1 MVQFSRPKKSLAAAM
16 DPFKRRETSAAE
28 FLSKSEFFF
37 CFPTGRHTKNESL
50 ADVGHGHGQGQSS
63 ATSRF
68 DPAYYRTH
76 NPLSFI
82 PPDAQSVVSQA
93 LTSSAFPL
101 FGGGGGVGGGIGGGA
116 GGGGVGGKNK
126 TYTGYASSVISQQ
139 PIDGGN
145 AHGHDHL
152 PPRVAGQSQFD
163 RFANVGGD
171 NMMGMGMGMGKGR
184 RLSIG
189 SEAAS
194 ASMYAYGYKA
204 GEDDTQSIAPSQ
216 AGMTEF

>member
-1 MVQFSRPKKSLAAAM
+1 M
-16 DPFKRRETSAAE
+16 
-28 FLSKSEFFF
+28 
-37 CFPTGRHTKNESL
+37 
-50 ADVGHGHGQGQSS
+50 ADVGHGHGHGQSS

-101 FGGGGGVGGGIGGGA
+101 FGGGGVGGGVGGGGV
-116 GGGGVGGKNK
+116 GVGGKNK

-139 PIDGGN
+139 PMDGGN
-145 AHGHDHL
+145 AHAHGHGHGDNHL

-171 NMMGMGMGMGKGR
+171 NMMGMGMGMGIGMGMGKGR

>member
-1 MVQFSRPKKSLAAAM
+1 M
-16 DPFKRRETSAAE
+16 T
-28 FLSKSEFFF
+28 
-37 CFPTGRHTKNESL
+37 
-50 ADVGHGHGQGQSS
+50 DVGHGHGHGQSS

-101 FGGGGGVGGGIGGGA
+101 FGGGGVGGGGV
-116 GGGGVGGKNK
+116 GVGGKNK

-139 PIDGGN
+139 PMDGGN
-145 AHGHDHL
+145 AHGHGHGDNHL

-171 NMMGMGMGMGKGR
+171 NMMGMGMGIGMGMGKGR

>member
-1 MVQFSRPKKSLAAAM
+1 M
-16 DPFKRRETSAAE
+16 
-28 FLSKSEFFF
+28 
-37 CFPTGRHTKNESL
+37 
-50 ADVGHGHGQGQSS
+50 GHGQGQS
-63 ATSRF
+63 AAANRF

-82 PPDAQSVVSQA
+82 PSDAQSVVSQA
-93 LTSSAFPL
+93 MTSSAFPL
-101 FGGGGGVGGGIGGGA
+101 FGGVGGGVGGGG
-116 GGGGVGGKNK
+116 GGKNK
-126 TYTGYASSVISQQ
+126 TYTGYASSVVSQQ

-145 AHGHDHL
+145 ASAFA
-152 PPRVAGQSQFD
+152 PPRAGQSQFD
-163 RFANVGGD
+163 RFASIVGSAGSAGSAGAGGAGVGAGGGGGGGGGNV
-171 NMMGMGMGMGKGR
+171 MMGKGR

>member
-1 MVQFSRPKKSLAAAM
+1 M
-16 DPFKRRETSAAE
+16 
-28 FLSKSEFFF
+28 
-37 CFPTGRHTKNESL
+37 
-50 ADVGHGHGQGQSS
+50 ADVGHGHGHGQSS

-101 FGGGGGVGGGIGGGA
+101 FGGGGVGGGVGGGGVGV
-116 GGGGVGGKNK
+116 GGVGGKNK

-139 PIDGGN
+139 PMDGGN
-145 AHGHDHL
+145 AHAHGHGDNHL

-171 NMMGMGMGMGKGR
+171 NMMGMGMGMGIGMGMGKGR